1 MKVKPECYP
10 CILKALLKTAR
21 RVSEDEWLLRKVLG
35 ETMDVLRNS
44 HTERTPPDIA
54 AESYIRMAKL
64 LGNRDPYAQERRDLN
79 TLAKK
84 VLPAARR
91 LMSAAADPLF
101 AALKIA
107 AVANQLDA
115 LTTELSSPQK
125 ILDAYDATPFHA
137 PDYEEFRNDI
147 QNAATLLFIF
157 DNAGEIVFDTLL
169 IECLKKVNK
178 NLSVTGVVRR
188 APMFNDATYEDAADA
203 GADRLATLTD
213 CGIDVVGTPLH
224 TCSKQ
229 FRDLFLSSDL
239 VLAKGQGNYE
249 TLEGEVRPG
258 QPFAGKA
265 VYFLLTIKCEVIA
278 SFIGRSVG
286 DAVLM
291 KEG

>member
-107 AVANQLDA
+107 AVANQL
-115 LTTELSSPQK
+115 S
-125 ILDAYDATPFHA
+125 HH
-137 PDYEEFRNDI
+137 R
-147 QNAATLLFIF
+147 TLLPS
-157 DNAGEIVFDTLL
+157 
-169 IECLKKVNK
+169 K
-178 NLSVTGVVRR
+178 N
-188 APMFNDATYEDAADA
+188 P
-203 GADRLATLTD
+203 
-213 CGIDVVGTPLH
+213 
-224 TCSKQ
+224 
-229 FRDLFLSSDL
+229 
-239 VLAKGQGNYE
+239 
-249 TLEGEVRPG
+249 
-258 QPFAGKA
+258 
-265 VYFLLTIKCEVIA
+265 
-278 SFIGRSVG
+278 
-286 DAVLM
+286 
-291 KEG
+291 